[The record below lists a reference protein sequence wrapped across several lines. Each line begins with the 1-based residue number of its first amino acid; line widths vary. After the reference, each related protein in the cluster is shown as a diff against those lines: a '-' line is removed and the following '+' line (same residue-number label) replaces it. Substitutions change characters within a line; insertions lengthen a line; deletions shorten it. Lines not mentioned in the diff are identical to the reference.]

1 MGSRSRNGG
10 GGAWVSMALKA
21 AIASAGVVTAAMAI
35 RLAGP
40 PAVWFLAAE
49 VPRAYDSA
57 LAWLRPPYLYLVIN
71 GIIISIAA
79 SSRFQKRP
87 STATADLTPLPHL
100 ATMDPVAVVQEPVE
114 YEAKLAEDAPTA
126 EVYGRANAEAED
138 EEVEEEFV
146 ISRSSWSPKRR
157 SRETMEEIPTE
168 YSVAAAEK
176 PLVSTRFSHRK
187 AVKPSPDGSYSHLP
201 FSRFVHQIQIFS
213 PKTSGERVG
222 GKALGVARRPR
233 RNETLETTWRTI
245 TEGRAVPLARHLK
258 KSDTWDT
265 RGSGGEEE
273 AEAKAAVMRKSETF
287 NERGAA
293 AASPKSGESSGGRL
307 RREASLGQ
315 DELNR
320 RVEAFIRKFNEEMRL
335 QRQES
340 MKHYMEM
347 INRDRR

>member
-187 AVKPSPDGSYSHLP
+187 AVKPSPDG
-201 FSRFVHQIQIFS
+201 
-213 PKTSGERVG
+213 
-222 GKALGVARRPR
+222 KALGVARRPR

>member
-1 MGSRSRNGG
+1 M
-10 GGAWVSMALKA
+10 
-21 AIASAGVVTAAMAI
+21 
-35 RLAGP
+35 
-40 PAVWFLAAE
+40 
-49 VPRAYDSA
+49 
-57 LAWLRPPYLYLVIN
+57 
-71 GIIISIAA
+71 IISVN
-79 SSRFQKRP
+79 KM
-87 STATADLTPLPHL
+87 L
-100 ATMDPVAVVQEPVE
+100 
-114 YEAKLAEDAPTA
+114 
-126 EVYGRANAEAED
+126 
-138 EEVEEEFV
+138 
-146 ISRSSWSPKRR
+146 IS
-157 SRETMEEIPTE
+157 
-168 YSVAAAEK
+168 
-176 PLVSTRFSHRK
+176 
-187 AVKPSPDGSYSHLP
+187 
-201 FSRFVHQIQIFS
+201 
-213 PKTSGERVG
+213 

-265 RGSGGEEE
+265 RGGGGEED
-273 AEAKAAVMRKSETF
+273 AAAKAAVMRKSETF

-293 AASPKSGESSGGRL
+293 TSPKSGGSSGGKL

>member
-1 MGSRSRNGG
+1 MGSRGRNGG

-40 PAVWFLAAE
+40 PVVWFLAAE

-79 SSRFQKRP
+79 TSRFQKQP
-87 STATADLTPLPHL
+87 STSTADLAPLPHL

-114 YEAKLAEDAPTA
+114 YDAKLAEDAPAA
-126 EVYGRANAEAED
+126 EVYGRAKAEAED

-157 SRETMEEIPTE
+157 SRGPMEEIPTE

-187 AVKPSPDGSYSHLP
+187 AVKPSPEG
-201 FSRFVHQIQIFS
+201 R
-213 PKTSGERVG
+213 
-222 GKALGVARRPR
+222 KALGVARRPR

-273 AEAKAAVMRKSETF
+273 AVAKAAVMRKSETF

-293 AASPKSGESSGGRL
+293 ASPKSGGSSGGRL

-320 RVEAFIRKFNEEMRL
+320 RVEAFIKKFNEEMRL

>member
-79 SSRFQKRP
+79 SSRFQKQP

-187 AVKPSPDGSYSHLP
+187 AVKPSPDG
-201 FSRFVHQIQIFS
+201 R
-213 PKTSGERVG
+213 
-222 GKALGVARRPR
+222 KALGVARRPR